1 MKSALALTD
10 KLEKLAVEKPVLD
23 REAMNGAQRGRISYD
38 SLGQAGIA
46 VRSPFTEWTED
57 GHIRH
62 PSFQGLRENK
72 KAAEVKMEKPQ
83 AGVPT
88 IYVND
93 NFGHW
98 RSDMSKLLR
107 YCLRPEAAGRVFV
120 EQLRP
125 DDADYFVLKPMHSAF
140 YQTPLDLLLRE
151 LGASSVILSG
161 LATNSCIPCTAH
173 DANMRD
179 LNIIVPRDC
188 CTARTAQE
196 HKQAL
201 EHVGAMADAKVLLR
215 G

>member
-83 AGVPT
+83 AV
-88 IYVND
+88 
-93 NFGHW
+93 
-98 RSDMSKLLR
+98 RSDDLCER
-107 YCLRPEAAGRVFV
+107 
-120 EQLRP
+120 QLRP
-125 DDADYFVLKPMHSAF
+125 VALRYVEAA
-140 YQTPLDLLLRE
+140 PLLPPAGGGRP
-151 LGASSVILSG
+151 GVRR
-161 LATNSCIPCTAH
+161 TTA
-173 DANMRD
+173 
-179 LNIIVPRDC
+179 
-188 CTARTAQE
+188 AR
-196 HKQAL
+196 
-201 EHVGAMADAKVLLR
+201 
-215 G
+215 